1 MTVHTHD
8 DTLRTIEYQK
18 LKDKAQNVHVQH
30 MRVCIRQYMRVC
42 IRQYMRMCIST
53 VHAHVYK
60 TVHARVYKTVH
71 AHVYKYSTCA
81 CVSNESRK
89 MKESCVYR
97 TALIHYCCVYN
108 TSYVH
113 VCLC

>member
-8 DTLRTIEYQK
+8 DTLRAIEYQK
-18 LKDKAQNVHVQH
+18 LKDKVQNVHVQ
-30 MRVCIRQYMRVC
+30 YMR
-42 IRQYMRMCIST
+42 
-53 VHAHVYK
+53 
-60 TVHARVYKTVH
+60 
-71 AHVYKYSTCA
+71 VYKYSTCA

-89 MKESCVYR
+89 MKERCVYR